1 MTTGKPT
8 HLTAALA
15 ALFAASALAWALAPR
30 VPSAYVPLLVVGSGA
45 IALLVFALL
54 TRSSSGRAEDA
65 AVVES
70 TLAASSQREKKLEEE
85 VRSLRDAAKL
95 KDDFLATVAHE
106 LRTPLGA
113 MLGWANVLRE
123 VDVDAATSTRALD
136 AILRNARLQTRLISD
151 LLDVSRIV
159 AGTLRIDVQTVEPV
173 SVIRAA
179 LETVRPAAETKK
191 VTLTANVDAEAGP
204 IAGDPSR
211 LQQVLWNLLSNAIKF
226 TPGGGSVAVQ
236 ARAIEGQIEV
246 TVEDSGPGIPRD
258 FLAHVFE
265 RFRQAGGVATPTK
278 GGLGLGLA
286 IARHLVELHQGTIAV
301 ANRDPGPGA
310 VFTLRLPQ
318 TALRPGE
325 ARPAPPVVEETVP
338 EGQLPSLEGLH
349 VLVADEDEVREMAKA
364 ILSRRGARVTSIGS
378 LHEILGAL
386 AELRPDVLVLDLE
399 MADAGADSFI
409 RSLRA
414 LPPDKGGST
423 PALALAA
430 FGGADRTRA
439 LLAGFQLQLVK
450 PLRPGELVAAVASLA
465 GRTGRVVEAETATA

>member
-1 MTTGKPT
+1 
-8 HLTAALA
+8 LF
-15 ALFAASALAWALAPR
+15 ALFAAAVLGWALAPR
-30 VPSAYVPLLVVGSGA
+30 IAAAYLPLLVVGAGA
-45 IALLVFALL
+45 VALLVFALV
-54 TRSSSGRAEDA
+54 TRGSPGAEAPGRPDDVARLESALAESA
-65 AVVES
+65 R
-70 TLAASSQREKKLEEE
+70 REKALEED
-85 VRSLRDAAKL
+85 VRGLREAARL

-123 VDVDAATSTRALD
+123 VDVDQATSTRALD

-179 LETVRPAAETKK
+179 LETVRPTAEARG

-211 LQQVLWNLLSNAIKF
+211 LQQVLWNLLANAIKF
-226 TPGGGSVAVQ
+226 TPEGGTVAVQ
-236 ARAIEGQIEV
+236 ARAVDGQIEV
-246 TVEDSGPGIPRD
+246 TVEDTGPGIPPA
-258 FLAHVFE
+258 FLPHVFD
-265 RFRQAGGVATPTK
+265 RFRQAGGVKTPSK

-286 IARHLVELHQGTIAV
+286 IARHLVELHQGAIAV
-301 ANRDPGPGA
+301 ANREPGPGA

-318 TALRPGE
+318 TALRAGE
-325 ARPAPPVVEETVP
+325 ARPAPAVVEEAVP
-338 EGQLPSLEGLH
+338 EGALPALDGLH
-349 VLVADEDEVREMAKA
+349 VLVADEEEVREMAKA
-364 ILSRRGARVTSIGS
+364 ILSRRGARVSAVSS
-378 LHEILGAL
+378 LHDIASAL

-399 MADAGADSFI
+399 MAEAGPDPFI
-409 RSLRA
+409 RGLRA
-414 LPPDKGGST
+414 LPADKGGST
-423 PALALAA
+423 PAVALAA

-450 PLRPGELVAAVASLA
+450 PVRPGELVAAVASLA
-465 GRTGRVVEAETATA
+465 GRTGKVVEAETATA